1 MEITLPCIEL
11 DLKKYRLNE
20 KVRKRL
26 FALRRLALGET
37 QKSVALELGLVE
49 RTLIRWKK
57 RYEAGGA
64 AALIDK
70 SKPGRPRKKWLRGKQ
85 AKKILALRRKYGW
98 GGEVLQA
105 HAEKMYGIKTS
116 LYAVRGLL
124 KRKQLVKRVRRKK
137 ASKHT
142 RRVKVFHP
150 GAHTQMDVRH
160 LNHLKEEKTCY
171 VYNFVDHASKWTFKK
186 VFRSYGSLETKE
198 FMEELLKRCPFPI
211 SRLQTDNGVEFTYRF
226 RSDREHV
233 LERICKQ
240 EGIRLRVIPPGEKEL
255 QGLVEGHHRL
265 DKDEFFSRIGR
276 HTVEET
282 NRLLE
287 EHLIFRNGTRGFK
300 SNGWLSPDEYLK
312 AYLIR
317 YLVLVAHWAKK
328 IHSGAEKN
336 QEQILGAA

>member
-1 MEITLPCIEL
+1 MEITLPCIEV
-11 DLKKYRLNE
+11 DLKKYRRDE
-20 KVRKRL
+20 RVRKRL
-26 FALRRLALGET
+26 FALRKLAKGET
-37 QKSVALELGLVE
+37 QKSVVLELGLVE
-49 RTLIRWKK
+49 RTLIRWKR

-70 SKPGRPRKKWLRGKQ
+70 ARPGRPRKKWLRGKQ

-98 GGEVLQA
+98 GAEVLKA
-105 HAEKMYGIKTS
+105 HAEKMYGIRTS

-137 ASKHT
+137 KSKHT
-142 RRVKVFHP
+142 KKVKIFHP
-150 GAHTQMDVRH
+150 GAHTQMDVRY
-160 LNHLKEEKTCY
+160 LSDLREEKTCY

-198 FMEELLKRCPFPI
+198 FMEELLRRCPFRI
-211 SRLQTDNGVEFTYRF
+211 DRLQTDNGVEFTYRF
-226 RSDREHV
+226 RSNREHV

-240 EGIRLRVIPPGEKEL
+240 EGIRLRFIPPGEKEL

-265 DKDEFFSRIGR
+265 DKDEFFSKIGR
-276 HTVEET
+276 HTMEET

-287 EHLIFRNGTRGFK
+287 EHLVFRNGTRGFK
-300 SNGWLSPDEYLK
+300 TNGWMSPEEYLK

-317 YLVLVAHWAKK
+317 YLVTASLLAKK
-328 IHSGAEKN
+328 IPEWTDKKS
-336 QEQILGAA
+336 EQIPAAA